1 MKKSASLLLFALLV
15 VMGLP
20 GCTRIQTGEAGLR
33 VDFNGTI
40 EPTVVEPGIHQTLVG
55 HIILFAAKEILL
67 QEENLTPQ
75 TKDKTTLSDFDINF
89 TYVVDPRFIPELYI
103 KYSRTAHLQAREAD
117 EIFPMGA
124 FVAPIVRASAYS
136 AVAEYDALTV
146 NDNRKEIEEKTR
158 TFANQKLEQEGLGGK
173 VKVNLVNIRYIQLAP
188 EIVTSANRVVQTQN
202 DLKTKTTEV
211 QIANQEALRIE
222 TLAKQTNAGYTQLL
236 NAQAAMTVAQALQT
250 AAAKGSTVWVV
261 PNTFISLGNTATG
274 GGK

>member
-1 MKKSASLLLFALLV
+1 MRSIVSSSLSLLLVLALS
-15 VMGLP
+15 
-20 GCTRIQTGEAGLR
+20 GCTRIETGEAGLR
-33 VDFNGTI
+33 VDFSGTI
-40 EPTVVEPGIHQTLVG
+40 QPTVVPPGIHQTLIG

-75 TKDKTTLSDFDINF
+75 TRDKTTLNDFDINF
-89 TYVVDPRFIPELYI
+89 TYAVDPSYIPELYI
-103 KYSRTAHLQAREAD
+103 KYSRTAHLQARESD

-146 NDNRKEIEEKTR
+146 NDHRKEIEDKTR
-158 TFANQKLEQEGLGGK
+158 AYANQKLEQEGLGGK
-173 VKVNLVNIRYIQLAP
+173 VKVNLVNIRNIQLAP
-188 EIVTSANRVVQTQN
+188 EIVASANRVVQTQN

-250 AAAKGSTVWVV
+250 AAGRGSTIWVV
-261 PNTFISLGNTATG
+261 PNNFISLGNTAAAG
-274 GGK
+274 R